1 MIKGYNLVPWERLT
15 LSIEEAKQLL
25 KDHYTYGWT
34 FQAYYI
40 PQDHVHKKAIGM
52 NLLIGLNYYQ

>member
-34 FQAYYI
+34 FQAYLYT
-40 PQDHVHKKAIGM
+40 PGSCP
-52 NLLIGLNYYQ
+52 